1 MIGPNGPPTPA
12 DEMGGH
18 MASSEVWSMIAD
30 ERKSLA
36 SDLGSLTDAQ
46 WKTAS
51 LCDGWAVRDVLGH
64 MTATTELTPGRFFA
78 GIVGS
83 GFSLTKMQNKAIK
96 RQNEGTPADTLAR
109 FTAIV
114 DSTSH
119 PPGPVDSWLGETVVH
134 AEDIRRPLG
143 IQHTYSPEALARTI
157 AFYRKSNLIVGGKRR
172 AEGLT
177 LRATD
182 TDWSAG
188 TGPEVSGPA
197 ISLLMVVTGR
207 EAAAADLSG
216 DGVATL
222 RERMP

>member
-1 MIGPNGPPTPA
+1 
-12 DEMGGH
+12 

-46 WKTAS
+46 WKTES

-64 MTATTELTPGRFFA
+64 MTATAELTSGRFFT

-83 GFSLTKMQNKAIK
+83 GFSLTKMQNKAIEQ
-96 RQNEGTPADTLAR
+96 QNEGTPADTLAR
-109 FTAIV
+109 FTATG

-119 PPGPVDSWLGETVVH
+119 PPGPVDSWLGETIVH

-143 IQHTYSPEALARTI
+143 IDHAYAPEALARTLD
-157 AFYRKSNLIVGGKRR
+157 FYRKSNLIVGGKKR
-172 AEGLT
+172 AAGLT

-197 ISLLMVVTGR
+197 ISLVMAVTGR
-207 EAAAADLSG
+207 EAGLADLSG
-216 DGVATL
+216 DGVAML

>member
-1 MIGPNGPPTPA
+1 
-12 DEMGGH
+12 
-18 MASSEVWSMIAD
+18 MASSEVWSLIAD
-30 ERKSLA
+30 ERTSLA

-46 WKTAS
+46 WETES
-51 LCDGWAVRDVLGH
+51 LCRGWAVRDVLGH
-64 MTATTELTPGRFFA
+64 MTATAELTPGKFFT

-83 GFSLTKMQNKAIK
+83 GFSLMKMQSKGIEQ
-96 RQNEGTPADTLAR
+96 QNEGTPADTLAR
-109 FTAIV
+109 FTATV

-143 IQHTYSPEALARTI
+143 IRHTYSPEALARTLD
-157 AFYRKSNLIVGGKRR
+157 FYRKSNLIIGGKRR
-172 AEGLT
+172 AEGLGW
-177 LRATD
+177 RATD

-197 ISLLMVVTGR
+197 ISLVMAVTGR
-207 EAAAADLSG
+207 EAALTDLSG
-216 DGVATL
+216 DGVVTL